1 MIIML
6 RSILAASLM
15 VITPLALGY
24 EPPEPDWNS
33 VGIAA
38 EKQSSTYW
46 LQRIPDADSIL
57 LQNAAIEESNR
68 RLLASE
74 SGMADWQVWPKQ
86 VSRGVIRQKIEALS
100 KRPQAPLFKNANL
113 TVTAEEIDAWMA
125 NLDLDNI
132 MDADDRL
139 FGMAVKRSPLR
150 RFPNEQRAFDR
161 KGGIDIDR
169 LQESAIFP
177 GTPVAVLHESKDR
190 QWLFV
195 QSENYAAW
203 VKADTVGL
211 ASRQFVMAHAAR
223 QPRRWVTGSQIRT
236 VFHPYAKEVSEQV
249 LDMGSSLPVR
259 TDWPLSKPVN
269 GQGSLGAWIVDYP
282 LRLDNG
288 RLHIKPVLIPR
299 SADTSDAPLPAT
311 RGNLVRQSFKFIG
324 ERYGW
329 GHDYNGRDCS
339 GFVTEV
345 YRSLGILL
353 PRNTGEQ
360 QRTAN
365 FHRIAFTPQMSQ
377 TQRLA
382 QLRQLR
388 IGDLVYIPG
397 HVMMVIGQDSQ
408 GPWVIHDSQ
417 NSGIV
422 LTSGFHAL
430 PTNGVAV
437 TPLLAMAFGPG
448 KPYLD
453 AISAVQ
459 RIFPESR

>member
-1 MIIML
+1 MISML

-15 VITPLALGY
+15 VITSLAWAYMPL
-24 EPPEPDWNS
+24 EPDWNS
-33 VGIAA
+33 VGISA

-46 LQRIPDADSIL
+46 LQRIPDADSVL
-57 LQNAAIEESNR
+57 LQNPAIEDSNR

-74 SGMADWQVWPKQ
+74 SGMADWQTWPKQ
-86 VSRGVIRQKIEALS
+86 VSRKAIRQKIEALS
-100 KRPQAPLFKNANL
+100 KRPQAPLFKNADQTL
-113 TVTAEEIDAWMA
+113 TAEEIDALMV

-139 FGMAVKRSPLR
+139 FGLAVKRSALR
-150 RFPNEQRAFDR
+150 RFPTEQRAFDA

-177 GTPVAVLHESKDR
+177 GTPVAVLHESRDR

-203 VKADTVGL
+203 VRADSIGL
-211 ASRQFVMAHAAR
+211 ASRQFVMAYATR

-236 VFHPYAKEVSEQV
+236 VFHPYVEEISEQV

-269 GQGSLGAWIVDYP
+269 GQGSLGSWIVDFP
-282 LRLDNG
+282 LRLDNDQ
-288 RLHIKPVLIPR
+288 LHIKPVLIPR

-311 RGNLVRQSFKFIG
+311 RGNLIRQSFKFIG

-339 GFVTEV
+339 GFVSEV

-360 QRTAN
+360 QRTTN
-365 FHRIAFTPQMSQ
+365 FHRIAFTPQMTQ

-397 HVMMVIGQDSQ
+397 HVMMVIGQDSH

-422 LTSGFHAL
+422 LTSGFHTL

-437 TPLLAMAFGPG
+437 TPLLAMAFSPG
-448 KPYLD
+448 KSYLD